1 MSEYIVY
8 LEFKSI
14 EYSFARSGKNKR
26 GQMSWY
32 ESFHFLENRIL
43 QELRII
49 QSRTRTSD
57 LFQNITCRERTT
69 ICRICMR
76 YMYLECTRIDSK
88 ICRLCTWNCSMNFK
102 RIFIRPRRKYSRFCV
117 LFKGIY
123 LRIILFF
130 INWCLFRLWIF
141 LISIGKYV
149 CTLRK
154 CSPIQSYEVVKVH
167 LLMQF
172 RL

>member
-14 EYSFARSGKNKR
+14 EYSLARSGKIER
-26 GQMSWY
+26 GQMSRY
-32 ESFHFLENRIL
+32 ESFHFLENRIF
-43 QELRII
+43 QEFRII
-49 QSRTRTSD
+49 QSRTRASD

-69 ICRICMR
+69 ICRICMK
-76 YMYLECTRIDSK
+76 YMYLEYTRIHSE

-102 RIFIRPRRKYSRFCV
+102 RIFIRPRRKYSRLCV

-130 INWCLFRLWIF
+130 
-141 LISIGKYV
+141 S
-149 CTLRK
+149 
-154 CSPIQSYEVVKVH
+154 
-167 LLMQF
+167 
-172 RL
+172 

>member
-14 EYSFARSGKNKR
+14 EYSLACSGKNKR
-26 GQMSWY
+26 RQMSWY
-32 ESFHFLENRIL
+32 ESFHFLENRIF

-49 QSRTRTSD
+49 QFRTKTSD
-57 LFQNITCRERTT
+57 LSQNITCRERTT

-76 YMYLECTRIDSK
+76 YVYFEYTRIPIHFK

-102 RIFIRPRRKYSRFCV
+102 RIFIRPRRKYSRLCV

-130 INWCLFRLWIF
+130 HKLMFISIVDIFNINWKICMYITQMFTY
-141 LISIGKYV
+141 SV
-149 CTLRK
+149 LR
-154 CSPIQSYEVVKVH
+154 SG
-167 LLMQF
+167 
-172 RL
+172 